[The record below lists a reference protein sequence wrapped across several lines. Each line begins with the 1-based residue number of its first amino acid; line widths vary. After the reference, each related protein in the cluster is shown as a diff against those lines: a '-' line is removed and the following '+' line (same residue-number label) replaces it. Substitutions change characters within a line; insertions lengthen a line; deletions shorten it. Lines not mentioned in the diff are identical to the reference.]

1 MYQGASMSTVD
12 LPPWPDTATFI
23 GLPNETQYGD
33 QWLYERARAE
43 AAIARLR
50 KAVEVLRVVGQYID
64 VLPGTI
70 QADFFDGCPDVEEA
84 LSLIGE
90 LPKERT

>member
-1 MYQGASMSTVD
+1 MSTGD
-12 LPPWPDTATFI
+12 LPPWP
-23 GLPNETQYGD
+23 
-33 QWLYERARAE
+33 ERGCDLCKQDPEWVCLMCNRYDRNLAN

-84 LSLIGE
+84 LALIGDI
-90 LPKERT
+90 PER

>member
-1 MYQGASMSTVD
+1 
-12 LPPWPDTATFI
+12 
-23 GLPNETQYGD
+23 
-33 QWLYERARAE
+33 
-43 AAIARLR
+43 
-50 KAVEVLRVVGQYID
+50 VEVLRVVGQYID